1 MQLILAGATRVTS
14 SNNNM
19 EPKNIAIGGEGE
31 EATRIQTYVEMKANA
46 AKTSAA
52 AVGNHPQQQLI
63 RKKQPAGPQLWAVVF
78 TIGGLYYVWTRVL
91 GRSIRFT
98 LPQRSGHRIKG
109 HGGTST
115 TTDMQAARERR
126 LAALENANRAREI
139 MVNQAAKNNDGN
151 IRERTNVNSGNSSIN
166 NRNNSTTIT
175 LEERQRQNQLNM
187 QKRQK
192 QQELED
198 KKKKQRQLYLRQKA
212 IKEKEE
218 EERRKDE
225 ELGPGWRAR
234 EDPSVVTNLLEQQGN
249 NGGTYKAQKTCT
261 RRGG

>member
-1 MQLILAGATRVTS
+1 
-14 SNNNM
+14 M

-52 AVGNHPQQQLI
+52 SAAAAVGNHPQLI
-63 RKKQPAGPQLWAVVF
+63 RKKQPAGPQGPQLWAVVF

-91 GRSIRFT
+91 GRSIRFA

-109 HGGTST
+109 HGGATT
-115 TTDMQAARERR
+115 TTDIQAARERR

-139 MVNQAAKNNDGN
+139 MVNQAAAKNNDGN
-151 IRERTNVNSGNSSIN
+151 IRERTNVNSGNSNIN
-166 NRNNSTTIT
+166 HNSSSIT

-198 KKKKQRQLYLRQKA
+198 KKKKQRQLYLLQKA
-212 IKEKEE
+212 LKEKEE

-234 EDPSVVTNLLEQQGN
+234 EDPTVVTNLLEQQGN
-249 NGGTYKAQKTCT
+249 NGGTYKAQTCT

>member
-1 MQLILAGATRVTS
+1 
-14 SNNNM
+14 M

-52 AVGNHPQQQLI
+52 AVGNHPQQQLF
-63 RKKQPAGPQLWAVVF
+63 RKKQAAGPQLWAVVF

-91 GRSIRFT
+91 GRSIRFA

-151 IRERTNVNSGNSSIN
+151 IRERTNVTSGNSNIN
-166 NRNNSTTIT
+166 HNTTSIT

-234 EDPSVVTNLLEQQGN
+234 EDPTVVTNLLEQQGN